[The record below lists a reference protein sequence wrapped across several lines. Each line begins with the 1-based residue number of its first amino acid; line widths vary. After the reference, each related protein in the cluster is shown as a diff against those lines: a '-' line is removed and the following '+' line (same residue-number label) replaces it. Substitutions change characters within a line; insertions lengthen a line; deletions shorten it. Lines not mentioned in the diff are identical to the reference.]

1 MRPTASVGLPPPSP
15 SAPRQPPGLLQLGT
29 FPTARDL
36 LTCSRLFLGPRSPL
50 PPPNVMSLP
59 SLPSLSHW
67 VLSGNRRHLP
77 TPAPTPTHIISVP
90 SFFVL
95 FGPIVSSNLTL
106 PHPPCLLCPRHP
118 GISFIAP
125 ACPGVPGPRPF
136 HRPFLRPE
144 TSSAG
149 PAHSTSSGA
158 GERPR
163 LRPALPSQLGAASH
177 GRISLSC
184 IAFH

>member
-1 MRPTASVGLPPPSP
+1 MRPTASVCLPPLPRVLLASLQACFSSGPSH
-15 SAPRQPPGLLQLGT
+15 LLGT
-29 FPTARDL
+29 FPPAHASSWVL
-36 LTCSRLFLGPRSPL
+36 CSPL

-77 TPAPTPTHIISVP
+77 TPAPTPTHISVP

>member
-1 MRPTASVGLPPPSP
+1 MRPTASVCLPPLPRVLLASLQACFSSGPSH
-15 SAPRQPPGLLQLGT
+15 LLGT
-29 FPTARDL
+29 FPPAHASSWVL
-36 LTCSRLFLGPRSPL
+36 CSPL

-67 VLSGNRRHLP
+67 VLSGNCRHLP
-77 TPAPTPTHIISVP
+77 TPAPTPTHISVP